1 MRVHGAV
8 DCSGRPL
15 KHLLLGA
22 VDLLPHA
29 LEPCLLGH
37 GLPHDVD
44 EGQRHLPLVP
54 ECVRLLVEPA
64 TSELVL
70 RRPRSKPNRYQ
81 RATHSCGSR
90 PAVTGLVNCQIQICL
105 VIKNLSSCLSHQD
118 ARDQSQAFEH
128 RQET

>member
-1 MRVHGAV
+1 MRLHSAV

-37 GLPHDVD
+37 GLPPDVD

-54 ECVRLLVEPA
+54 ECVRLWVEPA
-64 TSELVL
+64 TSDLTP
-70 RRPRSKPNRYQ
+70 RRPRPKPNRYQ
-81 RATHSCGSR
+81 RASGSCGSR
-90 PAVTGLVNCQIQICL
+90 HTVSGLVNCQIQVCI
-105 VIKNLSSCLSHQD
+105 VIKDLSSCLNPQD
-118 ARDQSQAFEH
+118 TSDQASLHHE
-128 RQET
+128 ET